1 MFIGNR
7 IKITSEETAN
17 YVMRDIQTQ
26 EQLDKYRGLEGY
38 GIEVLPVIH
47 SFTDSS
53 CVSCEGWGIVLVT
66 Q

>member
-7 IKITSEETAN
+7 IKITSEETTN
-17 YVMRDIQTQ
+17 YVTRDIQTQ

-47 SFTDSS
+47 NNMAERES
-53 CVSCEGWGIVLVT
+53 CSA
-66 Q
+66 

>member
-7 IKITSEETAN
+7 IKITSEETTN
-17 YVMRDIQTQ
+17 YVIRDIQTQ

-47 SFTDSS
+47 NNMAERES
-53 CVSCEGWGIVLVT
+53 CSA
-66 Q
+66 